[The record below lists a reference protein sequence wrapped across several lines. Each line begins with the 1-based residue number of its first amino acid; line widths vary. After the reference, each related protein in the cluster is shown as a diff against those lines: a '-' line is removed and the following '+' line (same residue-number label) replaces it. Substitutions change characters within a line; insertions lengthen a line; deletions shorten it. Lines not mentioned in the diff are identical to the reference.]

1 MFRIVLCATAAFAAC
16 GQTTFEVASIRPNV
30 SGDIHNMTGG
40 TSIQRNEDGV
50 KLEVRNTSL
59 LLCLRR
65 AYDVT
70 AYQVSGPD
78 WLSSARF
85 DISATSPVAA
95 TTDEVRTMWQAL
107 LVDRFKIELHRETRV
122 LPVYA
127 LVVAKSGPKM
137 QPVDAEGQSGTWE
150 GKGRLTAKKASM
162 PKFAE
167 VLSRRMD
174 RPVLDETGL
183 TDTYD
188 FVLDLIRDDDHSASG
203 VNFGGAIFTAL
214 QDQLGLKLEAKKA
227 PVEILVIDHAEKL
240 PTEN

>member
-1 MFRIVLCATAAFAAC
+1 MSRILPWAAMVVTAF

-40 TSIQRNEDGV
+40 TSIQRNDDGV

-59 LLCLRR
+59 SLCLQR
-65 AYDVT
+65 AYDVK

-78 WLSSARF
+78 WMSSARF
-85 DISATSPVAA
+85 DINARSPAPA
-95 TTDEVRTMWQAL
+95 STDEVRRMWQAL
-107 LVDRFKIELHRETRV
+107 LVDRFKIKLHRETRE

-127 LVVAKSGPKM
+127 LVVAKNGPKM

-150 GKGRLTAKKASM
+150 GKGRLTAKKESM

-183 TDTYD
+183 QDAYD
-188 FVLDLIRDDDHSASG
+188 FVLDLIRDDDRLASG

-214 QDQLGLKLEAKKA
+214 QEQLGLKLEAKKA
-227 PVEILVIDHAEKL
+227 PVEILVIDHVEKL

>member
-1 MFRIVLCATAAFAAC
+1 MSRIVLWAAVAGAAF

-40 TSIQRNEDGV
+40 ASIQRNNDGV

-59 LLCLRR
+59 LLCLQR
-65 AYDVT
+65 AYDMK
-70 AYQVSGPD
+70 AYQISGPD
-78 WLSSARF
+78 WMSSARF
-85 DISATSPVAA
+85 DINARSPAPA
-95 TTDEVRTMWQAL
+95 TTDAVLTMWQAL
-107 LVDRFKIELHRETRV
+107 LVDRFKIKLHRETRA
-122 LPVYA
+122 LPMYA
-127 LVVAKSGPKM
+127 LVVAKNGPKM

-150 GKGRLTAKKASM
+150 GKGRLTAKKESM

-183 TDTYD
+183 QGAYD
-188 FVLDLIRDDDHSASG
+188 FVLDLIRDDDHSGSG
-203 VNFGGAIFTAL
+203 INFGGTIFTVL
-214 QDQLGLKLEAKKA
+214 PDQLGLKLEAKKA
-227 PVEILVIDHAEKL
+227 PVEILVIDHVEKL